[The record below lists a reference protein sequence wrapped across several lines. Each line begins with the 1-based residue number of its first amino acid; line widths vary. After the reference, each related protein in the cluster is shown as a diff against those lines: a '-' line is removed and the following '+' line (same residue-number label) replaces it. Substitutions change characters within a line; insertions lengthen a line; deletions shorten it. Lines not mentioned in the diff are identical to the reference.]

1 MRVFLGGAIEGFG
14 RLARAV
20 LVCPVTHAE
29 LYISSRLTYVL
40 YTGIH
45 LIPSL
50 LHLHVRCV
58 LCVCAN
64 SRTLASVRCVCELVC
79 EHTRACIHCVRAR
92 VRRVKATGWHG
103 DESGAQM
110 RMHASAC
117 IPRAL
122 TCTCCAHAHEMQENA
137 ADARRPLALDST
149 RHSARLIGAQF
160 RIGPIANH
168 CAHTHSQTHTHT
180 HTHTCERKSAR
191 RSKCVRRR
199 ADGIERVLVSDR
211 RLSYRSHGRGQSSAY
226 TN

>member
-64 SRTLASVRCVCELVC
+64 SRTLASVWCVCELVC
-79 EHTRACIHCVRAR
+79 ESTRACIHCVRAR

-149 RHSARLIGAQF
+149 RHSARVHDSSGRNFASGQS
-160 RIGPIANH
+160 PIIALTL
-168 CAHTHSQTHTHT
+168 THKHTHTHT
-180 HTHTCERKSAR
+180 HTHARGSRRGVQSA
-191 RSKCVRRR
+191 
-199 ADGIERVLVSDR
+199 
-211 RLSYRSHGRGQSSAY
+211 
-226 TN
+226 